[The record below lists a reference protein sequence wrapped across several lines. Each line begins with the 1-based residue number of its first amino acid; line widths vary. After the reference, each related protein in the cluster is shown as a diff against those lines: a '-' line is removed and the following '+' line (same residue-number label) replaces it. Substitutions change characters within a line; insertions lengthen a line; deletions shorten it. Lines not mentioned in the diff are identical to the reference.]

1 MTVKGRRAEYKEL
14 TRSAVLDAAAALF
27 ADQGFTATTIDD
39 VAQAARVSKGTV
51 YYHFTD
57 KAHLFEAVFRDRQER
72 LAEDVAAAA
81 MRHDRPWPRL
91 DAALDAYLEGTVTD
105 AAHRSLLQQAPA
117 ALGAERCREL
127 DEQMGLPA
135 LQSLLDGLA
144 DAEELSVEPGPM
156 LTRLIFSALCEAAM
170 TAGAAPDPSEA
181 RHTAAEALHALL
193 AGLRHHTS
201 ATRPR
206 NSARRPSPGERP

>member
-193 AGLRHHTS
+193 AGLRHHPS

>member
-14 TRSAVLDAAAALF
+14 TRGAVLDSAAGLF
-27 ADQGFTATTIDD
+27 AKQGFTATTIDD
-39 VAQAARVSKGTV
+39 VAHVARVSKGTV

-57 KAHLFEAVFRDRQER
+57 KAHLFEAVFRDRQEH

-91 DAALDAYLEGTVTD
+91 AAALDAYLEGTVTD
-105 AAHRSLLQQAPA
+105 TAHRSLLQQAPA

-144 DAEELSVEPGPM
+144 NAGELSVAPNPM

-170 TAGAAPDPSEA
+170 TAGAAPDPPEA
-181 RHTAAEALHALL
+181 CRTAAEALHALL
-193 AGLRHHTS
+193 AGLRHQPS
-201 ATRPR
+201 ATRPP
-206 NSARRPSPGERP
+206 NSAPSHRQESDH

>member
-127 DEQMGLPA
+127 DEQMGAA
-135 LQSLLDGLA
+135 LNAFEITFEGRLA
-144 DAEELSVEPGPM
+144 
-156 LTRLIFSALCEAAM
+156 AA
-170 TAGAAPDPSEA
+170 
-181 RHTAAEALHALL
+181 
-193 AGLRHHTS
+193 
-201 ATRPR
+201 R
-206 NSARRPSPGERP
+206 N